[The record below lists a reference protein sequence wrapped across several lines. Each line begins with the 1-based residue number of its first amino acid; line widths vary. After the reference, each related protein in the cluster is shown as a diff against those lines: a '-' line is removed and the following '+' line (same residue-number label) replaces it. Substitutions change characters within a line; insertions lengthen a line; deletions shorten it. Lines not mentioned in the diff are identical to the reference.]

1 MNILFMGSGEFAVPT
16 LRALAKVAKVQAVFT
31 QPDRPAGRHL
41 RLKASAVKQEAL
53 HLALPV
59 CQPDRL
65 KDPDVVKQ
73 IEGFHPDALVV
84 ASYGQIVP
92 KAVLDI
98 PRLGPINLHGSLL
111 PRLRGAAPVQ
121 WAILNGER
129 QTGVTTFFMDPG
141 LDSGPLLLQRAI
153 RIEPEDNALTLE
165 SKLAQVGSLLMLETL
180 DLLSEERLRA
190 VPQDPELV
198 TTAPKLKRDDGFIP
212 WERTA
217 RSLDSFVRGM
227 YPDPGAFTFFGGNRL
242 KVHRA
247 RVVDEQRVGPPGQ
260 IVGLT
265 ADAMWVQTG
274 AGVLELLAVQPA
286 SRSMMSAGDFARGY
300 RLDKGALLG
309 QLRHNAPTG

>member
-41 RLKASAVKQEAL
+41 QLKASAVKQEAL

-121 WAILNGER
+121 WAIINGER

-198 TTAPKLKRDDGFIP
+198 TTAPKLKRDDGFMP

-217 RSLDSFVRGM
+217 RSLDCFVRGM
-227 YPDPGAFTFFGGNRL
+227 YPDPGAYTLFGGNRL

-247 RVVDEQRVGPPGQ
+247 RVVDEQSAGPPGQ

-309 QLRHNAPTG
+309 QLQQNAPTG